1 MNSLILAAGTGS
13 RLSPYTDNCPKAL
26 VKLADK
32 PLLQYQLDVFKNF
45 GIKNIALVTGYLS
58 EHFMPYNIRLFTNQ
72 LFRESNMLFSL
83 MTAKELFKQ
92 EEDLIISYGD
102 IIYERQVLEKLVKS
116 EGEIVVSADS
126 AWSSLWSLRMD
137 DPLSDAES
145 FLYNASNQKLLSL
158 GKKIS
163 HYDEAQAQYIGL
175 IKIKGS
181 ALSSVLETY
190 NQLPQVMT
198 KNMYLTDFIMILIER
213 SFDVRVSLH
222 TRGWLEVDT
231 SEDLNCYQNM
241 LQDKLFERLGYN
253 PNL

>member
-72 LFRESNMLFSL
+72 QFRESNMLFSL
-83 MTAKELFKQ
+83 MTAKELFEQ

-163 HYDEAQAQYIGL
+163 QFDEAQAQYIGL

-181 ALSSVLETY
+181 VLSSVLETY

-231 SEDLNCYQNM
+231 SEDLNCYQSM
-241 LQDKLFERLGYN
+241 LQDKLFDRLGYN